1 MELKWKRFLEIF
13 LLVLQAILI
22 PREIYFSLISA
33 LKLWKEIK
41 KEKAENEIS
50 EIKNRSSMLVV
61 PFEEMTEK
69 KKGRKKKLGWVSL
82 IFNHYLYKCLRVQAV
97 LISNKGHSWL
107 WDMHYYKEL
116 GFSAS
121 LQVNSVACKVRFE

>member
-1 MELKWKRFLEIF
+1 
-13 LLVLQAILI
+13 
-22 PREIYFSLISA
+22 
-33 LKLWKEIK
+33 
-41 KEKAENEIS
+41 
-50 EIKNRSSMLVV
+50 MLVV

-107 WDMHYYKEL
+107 WDIHYYKEL